1 MHDSIFCIILTSGNG
16 AASTLHGIVIV
27 PPTGARVF
35 AGSGCLSNVGLKAK
49 TKHFVV
55 DIRSDY
61 ASVNLFV

>member
-1 MHDSIFCIILTSGNG
+1 MILTCGNG

-49 TKHFVV
+49 TEHYIIF
-55 DIRSDY
+55 IY
-61 ASVNLFV
+61 IP